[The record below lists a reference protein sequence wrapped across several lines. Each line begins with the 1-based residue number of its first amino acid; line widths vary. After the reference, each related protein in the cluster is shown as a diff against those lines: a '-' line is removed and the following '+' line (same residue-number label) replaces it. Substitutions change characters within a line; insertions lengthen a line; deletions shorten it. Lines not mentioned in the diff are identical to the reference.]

1 MYLQII
7 LLHSYV
13 SSIPPAETVTD
24 DYPSPENKWW
34 VKELCLHETEKS
46 TIDKG
51 EKLSDV
57 HIQAVK
63 KKSSVNSFLTYQR
76 CYQQYLFRKYTKGIG
91 PRVDIF
97 RFTSLKITG

>member
-13 SSIPPAETVTD
+13 SSKPPAETVTD

-46 TIDKG
+46 TIDKR

-57 HIQAVK
+57 HIQAVEK
-63 KKSSVNSFLTYQR
+63 KIFSKQFPDIPKMLPTISFQKVHQGHR
-76 CYQQYLFRKYTKGIG
+76 ASGGHI
-91 PRVDIF
+91 
-97 RFTSLKITG
+97 